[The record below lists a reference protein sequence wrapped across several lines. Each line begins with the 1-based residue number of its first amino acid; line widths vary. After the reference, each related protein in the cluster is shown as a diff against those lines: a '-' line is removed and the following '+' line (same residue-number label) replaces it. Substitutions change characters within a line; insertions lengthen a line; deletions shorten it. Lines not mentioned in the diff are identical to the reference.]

1 MSISL
6 AVALGINT
14 IIVKSFRTTQEFK
27 KAPPAL
33 HAADTGIEKALWS
46 ISKNEAGIGST
57 TSGTLISNDS
67 DFEAEFEAHII
78 SPTSS
83 DPKYDC
89 PDDSMYCIYSS
100 GVYEGSRR
108 YLKVIR

>member
-1 MSISL
+1 MMSISL

-14 IIVKSFRTTQEFK
+14 IIVKNLRTTQEFK
-27 KAPPAL
+27 KSPPAL
-33 HAADTGIEKALWS
+33 HAADTGIEKALWL
-46 ISKNEAGIGST
+46 ISDNQAGIGSS
-57 TSGTLISNDS
+57 TSGTLDNG
-67 DFEAEFEAHII
+67 AEFEADILA
-78 SPTSS
+78 STST
-83 DPKYDC
+83 DPSC